1 MILAKPEII
10 QRFENDKRFS
20 KAPSSNLQYSNR
32 QFRHSDRSPGIS
44 LKNPQFSPRDSL
56 RFSQDDNDEVCTI
69 ETWRLDFLRRLE
81 VGAWCFERL
90 QAECHVQIA
99 RACYSGPSM
108 NWLGRHRL
116 LVLGVICFFW
126 TGLIFLGHFFPATPF
141 ISAPWR
147 GEQSFEDLLRQE
159 GRKTAAPRD
168 FVFLGV
174 DQSTLQL
181 PPLSPEEIAGNRA
194 FQLMTAQPFPWSR
207 EVWAL
212 LLDRLV
218 GAGAR
223 LVVFD
228 FLFNPPNDGDP
239 QFHAALDHYHDK
251 VVLGANFDMEH
262 GAQEVTPN
270 DVLIPPP
277 QLLDHRVG
285 YVNFWPDTID
295 GKTRAAIYQVTDRQ
309 LAGLP
314 PHPSEEVYES
324 LAARALGK
332 IGRGNDVPRD
342 FRGHMIRF
350 TDRDAFEA
358 RPLYEVFDPKL
369 WHANYADGAFF
380 KDKIVMV
387 GPAAQVMH
395 DIVDTPLSPT
405 TLGPVVHLQAMAAAM
420 GHEFLRPTPE
430 RVELALVGAAGL
442 IAWSLVSFLRRPLL
456 CVAALIVIMAT
467 YLGTARLFYDTT
479 GLLLL
484 TVPVLAA
491 LLLSGSFSL
500 GFEYALERLEKV
512 RTRRTLE
519 RYVSKN
525 LVKEVLENPDSYY
538 STLRGARV
546 PVTILFSDL
555 IGFTTLSEKAD
566 PEALVAQLNEYLTQ
580 MTSVVFSNGGTL
592 DKFIGD
598 AIMAVWGNVR
608 SLGTAQDAKNSVRT
622 ALGMRRELR
631 ELNQKWR
638 DQGRMG
644 LGMGIGINQG
654 EVIVGNIG
662 SLERMDPTVIGDSV
676 NLASRLEGLTRVYGV
691 DILVGASAAELVR
704 DEFHLRSVAR
714 VQVKGKTKPVDVFTL
729 IGARDEKVDPQLL
742 KWLESY
748 EEGFDKFRT
757 RDFVQA
763 KILFSLFLEFF
774 PEDLLAK
781 MYLDRVLEYEQ
792 APPDEAWD
800 AVEVF
805 KKK

>member
-1 MILAKPEII
+1 M
-10 QRFENDKRFS
+10 
-20 KAPSSNLQYSNR
+20 
-32 QFRHSDRSPGIS
+32 H
-44 LKNPQFSPRDSL
+44 
-56 RFSQDDNDEVCTI
+56 
-69 ETWRLDFLRRLE
+69 
-81 VGAWCFERL
+81 
-90 QAECHVQIA
+90 
-99 RACYSGPSM
+99 
-108 NWLGRHRL
+108 WLGRRRL
-116 LVLGVICFFW
+116 LVLGVICVFW
-126 TGLIFLGHFFPATPF
+126 TSVVLLGHLFPMTPF
-141 ISAPWR
+141 LSTPWR
-147 GEQSFEDLLRQE
+147 VEQGFEDLLRQE

-181 PPLSPEEIAGNRA
+181 PPLTPEEIAGNRA

-207 EVWAL
+207 EVWAV
-212 LLDRLV
+212 LLDRLF

-228 FLFNPPNDGDP
+228 LLFNPPNDGDP
-239 QFHAALDHYHDK
+239 QFHAALDRYHDK

-270 DVLIPPP
+270 DALIRPP
-277 QLLDHRVG
+277 QLLDDRVG

-324 LAARALGK
+324 LAARTLGK

-350 TDRDAFEA
+350 TEPDAFEA

-395 DIVDTPLSPT
+395 DVVDTPMSPS

-420 GHEFLRPTPE
+420 GHEFLYPTPE
-430 RVELALVGAAGL
+430 KVELALVAAAGL

-456 CVAALIVIMAT
+456 RVGGLIAIMAT
-467 YLGTARLFYDTT
+467 YLGMVRLFYDKT

-484 TVPVLAA
+484 AVPVLTA

-500 GFEYALERLEKV
+500 AFEYALERLEKV

-525 LVKEVLENPDSYY
+525 LVKEVLDNPDSYY

-566 PEALVAQLNEYLTQ
+566 PEALVAQLNEHLTE
-580 MTSVVFSNGGTL
+580 MTSVVFGNGGTL

-598 AIMAVWGNVR
+598 AIMAVWGNVH
-608 SLGTAQDAKNSVRT
+608 SYGVTEDAKKAVR
-622 ALGMRRELR
+622 AAHGMRYALRRLNDMWRE
-631 ELNQKWR
+631 
-638 DQGRMG
+638 QGRMG
-644 LGMGIGINQG
+644 LGMGIGVNQG

-662 SLERMDPTVIGDSV
+662 SNRRLEFTAIGDTV
-676 NLASRLEGLTRVYGV
+676 NLASRLESATKEVAA
-691 DILVGASAAELVR
+691 DILISEYTYDAVRGAFNLKREGEIHVKGRTEPVMTYSVEYAPESAARVAEPEADLVP
-704 DEFHLRSVAR
+704 A
-714 VQVKGKTKPVDVFTL
+714 
-729 IGARDEKVDPQLL
+729 
-742 KWLESY
+742 
-748 EEGFDKFRT
+748 
-757 RDFVQA
+757 
-763 KILFSLFLEFF
+763 
-774 PEDLLAK
+774 
-781 MYLDRVLEYEQ
+781 
-792 APPDEAWD
+792 
-800 AVEVF
+800 
-805 KKK
+805 

>member
-1 MILAKPEII
+1 M
-10 QRFENDKRFS
+10 
-20 KAPSSNLQYSNR
+20 
-32 QFRHSDRSPGIS
+32 H
-44 LKNPQFSPRDSL
+44 
-56 RFSQDDNDEVCTI
+56 
-69 ETWRLDFLRRLE
+69 
-81 VGAWCFERL
+81 
-90 QAECHVQIA
+90 
-99 RACYSGPSM
+99 
-108 NWLGRHRL
+108 WLGRHRL
-116 LVLGVICFFW
+116 LVLGVICVFW
-126 TGLIFLGHFFPATPF
+126 TGLIFLGHFFPMTPF
-141 ISAPWR
+141 LSAPWR
-147 GEQSFEDLLRQE
+147 GEQGFEDLLRQE

-168 FVFLGV
+168 FVFLGL

-181 PPLSPEEIAGNRA
+181 PPLAPEEIAGNRA
-194 FQLMTAQPFPWSR
+194 FELMTARPWPWSR
-207 EVWAL
+207 GVWAV
-212 LLDRLV
+212 LLDRLF

-228 FLFNPPNDGDP
+228 LLFNPPNDGDP
-239 QFHAALDHYHDK
+239 EFHAALDRYHDK
-251 VVLGANFDMEH
+251 VVVGANFDMEN
-262 GAQEVTPN
+262 APSVQFITPN
-270 DVLIPPP
+270 DALIPPP
-277 QLLDHRVG
+277 QLLDDRVG

-295 GKTRAAIYQVTDRQ
+295 GKTRASIYRLTESQ
-309 LAGLP
+309 LEGLP
-314 PHPSEEVYES
+314 PRPSEEVYES
-324 LAARALGK
+324 LASRALAK
-332 IGRGNDVPRD
+332 IGHGNDVPRD

-350 TDRDAFEA
+350 TEPDAFEA

-387 GPAAQVMH
+387 GPSAQVMH
-395 DIVDTPLSPT
+395 DVVDTPLSPAT
-405 TLGPVVHLQAMAAAM
+405 MGPVLHLQAMAAAM
-420 GHEFLRPTPE
+420 GHEFLSATPPK
-430 RVELALVGAAGL
+430 VELALVGAAGL

-456 CVAALIVIMAT
+456 CVGALVVVTAT
-467 YLGTARLFYDTT
+467 YLGTARLFYDKT

-491 LLLSGSFSL
+491 ILLSGSFSL
-500 GFEYALERLEKV
+500 GFEYALERLEKL

-566 PEALVAQLNEYLTQ
+566 PEALVAQLNEHLTQ
-580 MTSVVFSNGGTL
+580 MTSVVFSKGGTL

-608 SLGTAQDAKNSVRT
+608 SLGMAQDAKNCARA

-631 ELNQKWR
+631 ELNRKWR

-662 SLERMDPTVIGDSV
+662 SQERMDPTVIGDAV
-676 NLASRLEGLTRVYGV
+676 NLASRLEGLTRIYGV
-691 DILVGASAAELVR
+691 DILVGASAAELAR

-714 VQVKGKTKPVDVFTL
+714 VQVKGKSKPVDVFTL
-729 IGARDEKVDPQLL
+729 IGARNEEVDPQLL

-748 EEGFDKFRT
+748 EEGLDKFRT
-757 RDFVQA
+757 RDFIQA
-763 KILFSLFLEFF
+763 KILFSRFLEFY

-781 MYLDRVLEYEQ
+781 MYLDRALEYEQ
-792 APPDEAWD
+792 APPDEAWE

-805 KKK
+805 QKK